1 MKKAHSIR
9 SGPYQSECGNVFG
22 LQAFLAL
29 DDGEFHLLSLGQGA
43 VSLATNGTV
52 VDKHISAALTLN
64 EAIALGIVEPL
75 HGSHFTSSYLNHIY
89 NLQFLLVVPPVL
101 HRCGLCA
108 TCRELS
114 SQATSRF
121 RTKRKRST
129 KKPTAQKIAFSQYD
143 DWSECDVLHR
153 RLCSAGVRA
162 ALPTTACSLTGRASQ
177 ARRGFGSASRL
188 GFSPVFGTRAVT
200 IHRIFHLAGCPEH
213 PSALQ
218 AACH

>member
-75 HGSHFTSSYLNHIY
+75 HGAHFTSSHLYHIS
-89 NLQFLLVVPPVL
+89 NF
-101 HRCGLCA
+101 A
-108 TCRELS
+108 IFIS
-114 SQATSRF
+114 S
-121 RTKRKRST
+121 
-129 KKPTAQKIAFSQYD
+129 
-143 DWSECDVLHR
+143 
-153 RLCSAGVRA
+153 A
-162 ALPTTACSLTGRASQ
+162 ALYSIGTAC
-177 ARRGFGSASRL
+177 ARRAGYSAPHRDHHSGRNA
-188 GFSPVFGTRAVT
+188 RAV
-200 IHRIFHLAGCPEH
+200 
-213 PSALQ
+213 
-218 AACH
+218 

>member
-75 HGSHFTSSYLNHIY
+75 HGAHFTSSHLNHIS
-89 NLQFLLVVPPVL
+89 NLQILSVVPAGL
-101 HRCGLCA
+101 QRGGLCA
-108 TCRELS
+108 ACRELCS
-114 SQATSRF
+114 PLRSRF
-121 RTKRKRST
+121 RTKR
-129 KKPTAQKIAFSQYD
+129 Q
-143 DWSECDVLHR
+143 
-153 RLCSAGVRA
+153 
-162 ALPTTACSLTGRASQ
+162 
-177 ARRGFGSASRL
+177 
-188 GFSPVFGTRAVT
+188 
-200 IHRIFHLAGCPEH
+200 
-213 PSALQ
+213 
-218 AACH
+218 